1 MRIGGLA
8 SGMDIDA
15 MVKNL
20 MTAERVPLNKLNQQK
35 QLLEWKRDSYRQVS
49 TKLVSF
55 HEKLNSL
62 SMSSAISAKKATVT
76 GASNV
81 LTAKATGGASNA
93 ILDIKVE
100 NLATAS
106 QLISAGG
113 TVGSNTPASTKL
125 SDLPGFQAQT
135 IKIGQSNIQG
145 EYAAITLDGTE
156 SIQDLIDQ
164 INSNKA
170 AGVTA
175 VYDPGSGN
183 MSLTS
188 RKTGSQNIYVE
199 GNLLTNNFGL
209 NSANVT
215 KGKDAVVII
224 NGLSTTQSSN
234 QFNVSGV
241 EITLTGVTPPGQS
254 TQIGISQD
262 IDSVVDSIKSFVDS
276 YNETLAMLNQKTGEE
291 RFRKYLPLTKE
302 QREGMKEDEIKLWET
317 KAKSGMLKNDAIL
330 DKTIGDMRAA
340 MITEFTGAAGPIN
353 ITDVGITTGS
363 FGERGKLY
371 IDEDKL
377 RKALETKPD
386 DVISM
391 FSAVD
396 KTSKEV
402 TANDGI
408 FSRMKK
414 IEQAAL
420 QSLSEK
426 AGTSRV
432 SSDQSAA
439 FLPKSQLGDQLSDFD
454 KRISEMERR
463 LLMTETR
470 YYKQFTAMETAMN
483 RFNSTSSSLFSM
495 LS

>member
-62 SMSSAISAKKATVT
+62 SMSTAISAKNATVT
-76 GASNV
+76 GAANV
-81 LTAKATGGASNA
+81 LTAKATGGASNS

-100 NLATAS
+100 SLATAS
-106 QLISAGG
+106 QLISTGG
-113 TVGSNTPASTKL
+113 TVASNTPASTKL
-125 SDLPGFQAQT
+125 SDLTTLPQT
-135 IKIGQSNIQG
+135 LKIGQSSAQG
-145 EYAAITLDGTE
+145 EYAEITLTGSE
-156 SIQDLIDQ
+156 SIQDLIDK

-188 RKTGSQNIYVE
+188 KKTGSQNIYVE
-199 GNLLTNNFGL
+199 GSLLTTEFGL

-215 KGKDAVVII
+215 KGQEAKVII

-234 QFNVSGV
+234 QFNISGV
-241 EITLTGVTPPGQS
+241 EITLTGITPAGQS
-254 TQIGISQD
+254 TQIEVSQD

-330 DKTIGDMRAA
+330 DKTISDMRAA
-340 MITEFTGAAGPIN
+340 MITEFNGTAGPIN
-353 ITDVGITTGS
+353 IMDAGITTGS

-377 RKALETKPD
+377 RKALETRPD

-396 KTSKEV
+396 KGSKEA

-432 SSDQSAA
+432 SSDLSAA

-454 KRISEMERR
+454 KRISETERR
-463 LLMTETR
+463 LLMTENR